1 MTWIKILRQ
10 KTKKGDGRNW
20 LALLIFFGLP
30 LVLLIGGLSLG
41 VKFLPFYQKAKN
53 IILEPAQIIEISEPF
68 SGNLYFNDEL
78 GIDNF
83 SSLIIANLDTA
94 KYKIELAMYSMDSAT
109 IADALYRAADRG
121 VLINLIFSDKHQAI
135 INKLFKNP
143 HQNITINF
151 RSSDLGY
158 MHHKFLLIDRQTT
171 APKLFFSSYNF
182 TNIQGKYDPSFIL
195 ETSRPELVDIF
206 GQEFGRLAAGQ
217 HGEAKKATTSNPFA
231 ALIKYPEGF
240 LEIWFSPGTA
250 QKNVKRRMLN
260 LIKDSKSN
268 IKVMIWTLT
277 DKEIAAAL
285 VAAAQK
291 LPVNIITDDS
301 NWSVDN
307 SVFPIL
313 AAQKERQNLNNL
325 EIITDSK
332 NSEGINKLYTG
343 NSLNSFLHHHLMI
356 IDDQTV
362 IFGTNNW
369 SYNGFSKNNE
379 SIMISNIASLTSA
392 FEQSYSTNYNKNK

>member
-10 KTKKGDGRNW
+10 RTKKGTSRNW
-20 LALLIFFGLP
+20 SARLIFFGLP
-30 LVLLIGGLSLG
+30 LALLIGSLFLSL
-41 VKFLPFYQKAKN
+41 KFFPLYPEAKN
-53 IILEPAQIIEISEPF
+53 IILEPDQIIEISEPF

-83 SSLIIANLDTA
+83 SGLIIDSLNAA
-94 KYKIELAMYSMDSAT
+94 KYRIELAMYSMDSTT
-109 IADALYRAADRG
+109 IANALYRAADRG

-135 INKLFKNP
+135 INKLFKNT
-143 HQNITINF
+143 HKNITINF
-151 RSSDLGY
+151 LSSDLGY

-171 APKLFFSSYNF
+171 TPKLFFSSYNF

-217 HGEAKKATTSNPFA
+217 HGEAKKATANNPFA
-231 ALIKYPEGF
+231 ALVKYPEGF
-240 LEIWFSPGTA
+240 LEIWFSPGSA
-250 QKNVKRRMLN
+250 QRNVKHRMLN

-277 DKEIAAAL
+277 DKEIAASL

-291 LPVNIITDDS
+291 LLVNIITDDS
-301 NWSVDN
+301 NWSTDN

-313 AAQKERQNLNNL
+313 AAQKERQNLTNL
-325 EIITDSK
+325 EMITDSK
-332 NSEGINKLYTG
+332 NSEGINKLYAG

-369 SYNGFSKNNE
+369 SYNGFSKNDE